1 MAVIWGI
8 PYLLIRVAVR
18 QLDPGVL
25 VFLRT
30 APAAALLWP
39 LVIARRHVP
48 AVLAHWRWIVI
59 FGVVEFGVPWYF
71 MASAERHLTSSLT
84 SLLICC
90 VPLLSILGQRL
101 RPGREP
107 VSRRRY
113 AGLLTG
119 VVGVALLVGFNV
131 QSGSLIW
138 MGAMLVVCVGYTVG
152 PAILSSKL
160 ASVPGL
166 AIVAGATTVVALAW
180 LPWTVA
186 RWPERVNAETWSSVA
201 VLSVVCT
208 AGAFLCFHELVKE
221 AGPSRATVVTYVNTA
236 LAVVLG
242 VAILNEPLT
251 TGIVLGFPFVLVG
264 SVLATSAPRAASLR
278 VGSADEG
285 HRDPRL
291 TSHE

>member
-1 MAVIWGI
+1 MAVIWGV

-30 APAAALLWP
+30 APASALLWP
-39 LVIARRHVP
+39 LVIARRHVG
-48 AVLAHWRWIVI
+48 AMLAHWRWIMV

-90 VPLLSILGQRL
+90 VPLLSLAAQRL
-101 RPGREP
+101 RHGREP

-113 AGLLTG
+113 VGLLTG
-119 VVGVALLVGFNV
+119 AVGVALLVGFNV
-131 QSGSLIW
+131 RSGSLVWI
-138 MGAMLVVCVGYTVG
+138 GAMFLVCVGYTVG
-152 PAILSSKL
+152 PAILSAKL
-160 ASVPGL
+160 ANTPGL

-180 LPWTVA
+180 LPWSIA
-186 RWPERVNAETWSSVA
+186 RWPAHVNSETWSSVA

-221 AGPSRATVVTYVNTA
+221 VGPSRATVVTYVNTA

-242 VAILNEPLT
+242 IAILHEPLT

-264 SVLATSAPRAASLR
+264 SVLATSAPSASLPR
-278 VGSADEG
+278 VASTDKG
-285 HRDPRL
+285 R
-291 TSHE
+291 